1 MWLVAD
7 IVSWGML
14 LAGIVLLTVILMRR
28 WSRYFWGSKRR
39 KSQTVYPAAAAKRAA
54 VRSLSDAP
62 DDVLRWQVEMHETA
76 RTLKGELDSKMR
88 LLQVLIRQAEEVAKR
103 LETQLETSQQLGHDR
118 QNRDQNPLSGEAAP
132 SASDRK
138 RQIHELAAQGLEP
151 DQIARRMGLEVR
163 EVEEA
168 LHR

>member
-1 MWLVAD
+1 MWLVAN

-103 LETQLETSQQLGHDR
+103 LETQLETAQQRGHDR
-118 QNRDQNPLSGEAAP
+118 QSLLSEEATP

-138 RQIHELAAQGLEP
+138 RQIHELAVQGLEP
-151 DQIARRMGLEVR
+151 DQIARRLGLEVR
-163 EVEEA
+163 EVKET
-168 LHR
+168 LRR